1 MTIVFSC
8 LLALAH
14 GKTTDAPVGG
24 NFAQQTLQGGWKIAT
39 DPTNRG
45 REEKWFEGVRTDA
58 QDAPVPGI
66 IQQVFPAYHGVA
78 WYWNSFRI
86 NRVLPAGERTVI
98 HFGAVDYLADVWIN
112 GTHVGNYE
120 GGETPFEFD
129 ITGLIKPQGDN
140 LVAVRVLNPTDEPI
154 DGVVLRETPH
164 RNKTMKPRAGN
175 TYNGGGIIYPVH
187 LRFVP
192 PVNITDIFVRPDLKT
207 GRIALTITVN
217 NSTTAALS
225 GQLSANVT
233 AAAAG
238 EELDREGATR
248 QFSPGRSEHELT
260 LDVREPRAW
269 NLDDPFLYRVGAGV
283 SAAGQREHQRSVRCG
298 FRDFRVVD
306 GWFYL
311 NGKRMFVKSTHT
323 GNVMPIG
330 QLVAPT
336 PDLVRRDLINAKAS
350 GFNTVRFISGV
361 GYPEQLDFCDEIGL
375 MVYEESF
382 AAWLLGDSPKMK
394 ERFDRNTG
402 DMVRRDRNHP
412 SVTMWGLL
420 NETND
425 GTVFRHAVNYL
436 PALRAL
442 DTTRLVLLSSGR
454 WDGQWSIGSVSN
466 PEGTTWEHVWGT
478 ESPDSPPSP
487 SKQHVLGYV
496 EGAGD
501 AHFYPKVPQTPE
513 TVKFLRTLG
522 SDTKPVFVSEYGI
535 GSLFNVIRE
544 QRHFEQVGARPD
556 LVDHAL
562 LRHQSDALVAD
573 WKRLGFDDVYPFP
586 EDMLLDS
593 QRLHA
598 RQRTIGFDL
607 IRSNPRLNG
616 YNLTGMLD
624 HAMTGEGLWN
634 FWREWKPATFEA
646 VTDGWSSLRWCLF
659 SDAMHAYAG
668 RPVTL
673 EAVLANEEVLKPGDY
688 PARFRVLGPNGLVWE
703 KSTTVTVPESNPLAI
718 PVLRETVVINGPAG
732 EYTFAATLDRGGAPT
747 GGRLVFHVSETE
759 KLPRLSGVA
768 VTWGLDSKA
777 TEWIS
782 GRGLKIQPVTNS
794 IPAGT
799 KLVLVG
805 LPANATEPK
814 MWQALKERMAAGAT
828 VLFLDG
834 KLFQKND
841 TAMAWLPVQNKGKAY
856 AFNDWLYH
864 KECVTQRH
872 PVLAGLQGP
881 GIMDWDYYGQV
892 IPHDVFEGIDTPDD
906 TIAAAFAT
914 GNHSYPEGYGSSIL
928 IGAWI
933 KGAGRF
939 ILSTPEVLGNL
950 DAHPAADRLLVN
962 LILYG
967 QNAPGYASA
976 RPVAGQKP

>member
-1 MTIVFSC
+1 MLFC
-8 LLALAH
+8 LLAVAH

-24 NFAQQTLQGGWKIAT
+24 NFAQQTLQGVWKIAK
-39 DPTNRG
+39 DPANLG
-45 REEKWFEGVRTDA
+45 REGKWFEGVRTDA

-86 NRVLPAGERTVI
+86 NRALPAGERTVI

-112 GTHVGNYE
+112 GTHVGSYE

-129 ITGLIKPQGDN
+129 ITALIKPQGDN
-140 LVAVRVLNPTDEPI
+140 LLAVRVLNPTDEPI
-154 DGVVLRETPH
+154 DGFVLRQTPA
-164 RNKTMKPRAGN
+164 RNKMMKPLAGS
-175 TYNGGGIIYPVH
+175 TYNSGGIMYPVH

-207 GRIALTITVN
+207 GRIAVTLTVN
-217 NSTTAALS
+217 NSTTAALN
-225 GQLSANVT
+225 GQLSANVS
-233 AAAAG
+233 AAVAG
-238 EELDREGATR
+238 DELDRQGATR
-248 QFSPGRSEHELT
+248 NFPPGRSEHELT

-269 NLDDPFLYRVGAGV
+269 NLDDPFLYRVDAGV

-306 GWFYL
+306 GWFHL
-311 NGKRMFVKSTHT
+311 NGKRIFLKSTHT

-330 QLVAPT
+330 QLVPPT

-375 MVYEESF
+375 MVYQESF
-382 AAWLLGDSPKMK
+382 AAWVLEDSPKMK

-412 SVTMWGLL
+412 SVTIWGLL
-420 NETND
+420 NETYD
-425 GTVFRHAVNYL
+425 GPVFRHAVEYL

-442 DTTRLVLLSSGR
+442 DPTRLVLLSSGR
-454 WDGQWSIGSVSN
+454 WDAQWSIGSVSN
-466 PEGTTWEHVWGT
+466 PGGTTWERVWGT
-478 ESPDSPPSP
+478 ESADSPISP
-487 SKQHVLGYV
+487 PTKHDRGYI
-496 EGAGD
+496 EKSGD
-501 AHFYPKVPQTPE
+501 VHYYPEVPLTPE
-513 TVKFLRTLG
+513 AEKFIRTLG
-522 SDTKPVFVSEYGI
+522 SDMKPVLLSECGI

-544 QRHFEQVGARPD
+544 QRHYEQVGARPD

-562 LRHQSDALVAD
+562 LRHQSDALIAD

-598 RQRTIGFDL
+598 RQRTIIFDV

-659 SDAMHAYAG
+659 SDAMHVYAG

-673 EAVLANEEVLKPGDY
+673 EAVLANEEVLKPGEY

-732 EYTFAATLDRGGAPT
+732 EYTFAATLERGGAPT
-747 GGRLVFHVSETE
+747 GGRLKFFLSNPESLPTLTGIAVS
-759 KLPRLSGVA
+759 
-768 VTWGLDSKA
+768 WGLSDKA
-777 TEWIS
+777 RQWLA
-782 GRGLKIQPVTNS
+782 GRGLQVQSVTDS

-799 KLVLVG
+799 RLVLVG
-805 LPANATEPK
+805 LPENATEPK
-814 MWQALKERMAAGAT
+814 MWQALQERMVAGGT

-834 KLFQKND
+834 KLFQEND
-841 TAMAWLPVQNKGKAY
+841 TATAWLPVQNKGKAY
-856 AFNDWLYH
+856 TFNDWLYH
-864 KECVTQRH
+864 KECVSRRH

-881 GIMDWDYYGQV
+881 GIMDWDYYGPV

-906 TIAAAFAT
+906 VIAASFVT
-914 GNHSYPEGYGSSIL
+914 GHHSIDKGYASAVL
-928 IGAWI
+928 MGAWQR
-933 KGAGRF
+933 GSGRF
-939 ILSTPEVLGNL
+939 VLSTPYILGNL
-950 DAHPAADRLLVN
+950 DTHPAADRLLVN
-962 LILYG
+962 LILYS
-967 QNAPGYASA
+967 QNAPGYASP
-976 RPVAGQKP
+976 RPVVGQKP